1 MLLVHFSCLFFQS
14 LGIFRRA
21 DFRAV
26 SVGQSE
32 TQKYFAHHQK
42 DRIYDLHVD
51 VEFWGWYLCYVTML
65 LPVFSSVDCF
75 LLYIL
80 PETISFHLQI
90 NRFFS

>member
-32 TQKYFAHHQK
+32 TQKYFAHGQK
-42 DRIYDLHVD
+42 DRIYDLH
-51 VEFWGWYLCYVTML
+51 LCYVTML
-65 LPVFSSVDCF
+65 LPVFSSAGCF

-80 PETISFHLQI
+80 PETISFQLQI